1 MCVCLHEGRH
11 SREVKF
17 SFWKHTAESL
27 LLCEKKARFIPQLAL
42 SLHTVVFLMGVYF
55 FNTCLTCLFCIH
67 NVFLFHNTLISNV
80 VANHCVVY
88 IVVAEFLLSWR
99 SHLPLDGETGV
110 NQLSLRIP
118 YILPPCEHLAAYL
131 QIECLL
137 KKQTQYANLSLHS
150 TLFVHLVSLREWNVF
165 ISLSS
170 PTQLS
175 LTEGHVP
182 PLYHDKVDHISPT
195 KLHLSILHS

>member
-1 MCVCLHEGRH
+1 
-11 SREVKF
+11 
-17 SFWKHTAESL
+17 
-27 LLCEKKARFIPQLAL
+27 
-42 SLHTVVFLMGVYF
+42 MGVY
-55 FNTCLTCLFCIH
+55 NTCLTCLFCIH

-170 PTQLS
+170 LPPSLLPPSLSSADPHAAVSDWGSCSSSLSRQSWSYLTHQTPSQYPPFIIQLYTGNIT
-175 LTEGHVP
+175 LW
-182 PLYHDKVDHISPT
+182 Y
-195 KLHLSILHS
+195 